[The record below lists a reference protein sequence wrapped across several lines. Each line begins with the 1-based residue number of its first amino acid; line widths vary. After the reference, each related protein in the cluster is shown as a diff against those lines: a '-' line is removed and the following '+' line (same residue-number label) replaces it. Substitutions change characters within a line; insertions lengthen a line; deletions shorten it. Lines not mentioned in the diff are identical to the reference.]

1 MPSHSESQTSDAEV
15 WVQRSRKD
23 SKVIEASPYTTIS
36 VTMRN
41 HFSKSVPLAALLFSL
56 AVSSLAQKATHT
68 LPSDSAIDAEVKRA
82 MARTHANGLAIA
94 VIDHGKVGYVQA
106 YGIRN
111 AKGDPLSTD
120 TVMYGAS
127 LTKMVFAY
135 HVMQLVDQGK
145 IKLDTPFKDDFDKPL
160 IQYGAHTDEKFLD
173 KYGPYTD
180 LADDPRWEKLT
191 PRMSLTHSTG
201 FANFWFI
208 EPNQKLRIHF
218 DPGTQFSYSG
228 EGLSLL
234 QFAIEHGKQSQGLGV
249 DMDDLTMTTFSRLGM
264 TRTRLMWR
272 PDFAPNLADGWNDKG
287 QPQPHDERSK
297 VRVAG
302 SMDTTITDLP
312 KFVAALVRGDGL
324 SKASRAEMTRPQL
337 HITTAHQFPNFG
349 QVLPVS
355 EQRKDL
361 YAGLGVI
368 VFDGPQGHGF
378 FKGGHNEQTA
388 NTVVCLEE
396 SQRCVVV
403 LSNDVRAETS
413 FADLIK
419 FILGDTGVPYDWEYG
434 VYAGRS

>member
-1 MPSHSESQTSDAEV
+1 MNHSL
-15 WVQRSRKD
+15 
-23 SKVIEASPYTTIS
+23 SKCAL
-36 VTMRN
+36 
-41 HFSKSVPLAALLFSL
+41 LAAVVLSIS
-56 AVSSLAQKATHT
+56 AHSLAQKATHS
-68 LPSDSAIDAEVKRA
+68 LPTGSAIDAEVKQV
-82 MARTHANGLAIA
+82 MARTHANGLALA
-94 VIDHGKVGYVQA
+94 LIDNGRVGYVQA

-111 AKGDPLSTD
+111 AKGEPLTTD

-160 IQYGAHTDEKFLD
+160 IEYGAHSDQKFLG

-180 LADDPRWEKLT
+180 LASDPRWEKLT

-208 EPNQKLRIHF
+208 EPDQKLRIHF
-218 DPGTQFSYSG
+218 EPGTQFSYSG

-234 QFAIEHGKQSQGLGV
+234 QFAIEHGKTSQGLGV
-249 DMDDLTMTTFSRLGM
+249 DMDDLTMATFTRLGM

-272 PDFAPNLADGWNDKG
+272 PDFAPNVADGWNDHG
-287 QPQPHDERSK
+287 QPHPNDERSK

-302 SMDTTITDLP
+302 SMDTTISDLA

-324 SKASRAEMTRPQL
+324 SIASRAEITKPQL
-337 HITTAHQFPNFG
+337 HLITAHQFPNFG
-349 QVLPVS
+349 PVLPVS

-361 YAGLGVI
+361 FAGLGVV

-388 NTVVCLEE
+388 NTVVCLEKSE
-396 SQRCVVV
+396 RCVVI
-403 LSNDVRAETS
+403 LSNDVRAEAG
-413 FADLIK
+413 FVDLVK

-434 VYAGRS
+434 DRAGKS